1 MVVAATEPLVGSPM
15 VPLEWTVVAAVAAV
29 VQPMAHQQALLEK
42 VDLELLSSVIHL
54 QRYQQYLF
62 LVNQLSQVLLAL
74 V

>member
-1 MVVAATEPLVGSPM
+1 M

-29 VQPMAHQQALLEK
+29 VQPMGHQQALLEK